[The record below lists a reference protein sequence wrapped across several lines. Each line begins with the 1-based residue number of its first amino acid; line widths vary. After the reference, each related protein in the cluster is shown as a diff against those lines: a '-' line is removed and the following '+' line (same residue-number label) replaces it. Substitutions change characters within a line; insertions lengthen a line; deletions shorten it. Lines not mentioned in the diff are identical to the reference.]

1 MANINDLGFP
11 FTSIG
16 GDRQYSAS
24 EWREYFDAV
33 MTSGVVANIENGLR
47 VNAQSSPNK
56 TVFIDVGAIVIRGA
70 MRVITD
76 TINLALSD
84 NASGNPRI
92 DRIVARLNYTD
103 RKIEF
108 AVKQGTPGAS
118 PAAPALTRTTT
129 AWELSLASIYLTNGY
144 TVITETE
151 ITDERI
157 YDEVCGYSKTIY
169 MQDFDDEN
177 NLLKYDREVIT
188 TDEFLNPTVVHYK
201 SPADSSLF
209 LKITYSNQDSGNRFQ
224 TITEEYYRADGTT
237 KYKTIVYT
245 ITYLSTGRVDTMT
258 REVTSNA

>member
-11 FTSIG
+11 FTSIA

-47 VNAQSSPNK
+47 VTAQSVPNK
-56 TVFIDVGAIVIRGA
+56 TIFVDLGAVVIRGA
-70 MRVITD
+70 MRVVPGT
-76 TINLALSD
+76 TNLALSD

-92 DRIVARLNYTD
+92 DRIVARLNYVD

-118 PAAPALTRTTT
+118 PVAPALTRTTT
-129 AWELSLASIYLTNGY
+129 AWEISLARIYLANGY
-144 TVITETE
+144 TTITENE
-151 ITDERI
+151 ITDERL

-169 MQDFDDEN
+169 MKDFDDEN
-177 NLLKYDREVIT
+177 NLLKYDREIIS
-188 TDEFLNPTVVHYK
+188 TDAFLNPTVVHYK
-201 SPADSSLF
+201 RPTDSTLF
-209 LKITYSNQDSGNRFQ
+209 LKITYSNQDAGSRFQ
-224 TITEEYYRADGTT
+224 TITEEYYKADGTT
-237 KYKTIVYT
+237 KYKTIVYA

>member
-11 FTSIG
+11 FTSVA

-24 EWREYFDAV
+24 EWREYFDGI

-47 VNAQSSPNK
+47 VTAQNTPNK
-56 TVFIDVGAIVIRGA
+56 TIFVDRGAVVIRGA
-70 MRVITD
+70 MRVIPGA
-76 TINLALSD
+76 INLAIAD

-92 DRIVARLNYTD
+92 DRVVARLNYPD

-108 AVKQGTPGAS
+108 VVKQGTPGAS

-129 AWELSLASIYLTNGY
+129 AWELSLARLYLINGY
-144 TVITETE
+144 TVVSENE

-177 NLLKYDREVIT
+177 NLLKYARQVIS
-188 TDEFLNPTVVHYK
+188 TDTFLNPTVVHYK
-201 SPADSSLF
+201 RPTEGTLF
-209 LKITYSNQDSGNRFQ
+209 LKITYSNPDAGTRFQ

-245 ITYLSTGRVDTMT
+245 ITYLSTGRVNTMT